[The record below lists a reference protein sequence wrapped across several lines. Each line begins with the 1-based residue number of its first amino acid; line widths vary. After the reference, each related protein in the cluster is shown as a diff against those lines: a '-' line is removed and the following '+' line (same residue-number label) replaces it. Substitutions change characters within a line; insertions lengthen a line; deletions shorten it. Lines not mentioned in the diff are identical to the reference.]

1 MKPVIR
7 PPAIADLMDAQWRSS
22 GSNIFSQALLS
33 KVTRMTQFYIEQSV
47 FCRTGFVPWNSLRC
61 LAIDGD
67 IGVAGAAKI
76 VDGYESRDLT

>member
-1 MKPVIR
+1 
-7 PPAIADLMDAQWRSS
+7 
-22 GSNIFSQALLS
+22 
-33 KVTRMTQFYIEQSV
+33 MTQFYIEQSV

-67 IGVAGAAKI
+67 IGVAGAAKT